1 MEAKITKKTKDLLI
15 ISWDKEDVGFGQLTL
30 KWDVENNRYDLDA
43 ELMGIDTV
51 IEIFKSCK
59 E

>member
-1 MEAKITKKTKDLLI
+1 MNAEIIKKTSDLLI
-15 ISWDKEDVGFGQLTL
+15 ISWDKENVGFGQLTL
-30 KWDVENNRYDLDA
+30 KWNEGLRKYELDA

-59 E
+59 